1 MSSRSHPY
9 PGTLIAFEGIDGG
22 GKSTQVSL
30 LAERWRSEGREV
42 VPTSE
47 PTKGVYGRLLRDSAE
62 KEARLSAEEELELFM
77 RDRASHVDSVILP
90 SLERGYIVITD
101 RYFLSTVAYQ
111 GARGLDPA
119 LILDLNEK
127 KFPIPDCA
135 LILEISVKEGLDR
148 VARRGQLDGFET
160 EKSLEKVAT
169 AFSLINRDYVVRL
182 DADRNANDVALSVR
196 KALASK
202 LSDIC

>member
-1 MSSRSHPY
+1 
-9 PGTLIAFEGIDGG
+9 
-22 GKSTQVSL
+22 
-30 LAERWRSEGREV
+30 
-42 VPTSE
+42 
-47 PTKGVYGRLLRDSAE
+47 
-62 KEARLSAEEELELFM
+62 
-77 RDRASHVDSVILP
+77 
-90 SLERGYIVITD
+90 
-101 RYFLSTVAYQ
+101 
-111 GARGLDPA
+111 
-119 LILDLNEK
+119 
-127 KFPIPDCA
+127 
-135 LILEISVKEGLDR
+135 